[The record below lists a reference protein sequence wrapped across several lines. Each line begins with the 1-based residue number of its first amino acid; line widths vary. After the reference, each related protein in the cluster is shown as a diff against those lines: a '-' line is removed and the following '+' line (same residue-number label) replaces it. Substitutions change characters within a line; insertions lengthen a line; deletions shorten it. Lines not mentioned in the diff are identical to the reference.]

1 MFKRKTDGMPNLRG
15 QTLDEVKSK
24 EVFECNAAETEAE
37 GINESA
43 VSEPATKD
51 DIDNFIKEH
60 NNASDAH
67 ADILKKK
74 SEFVTVKIPAGRMLG
89 DVNDDGKVDMVDAAL
104 IRDHIAQIAYV
115 TDEDAVNCLDANN
128 DGGLNV
134 NDISHAR
141 NVGRGIL
148 KYGKQPDLSGEWQT
162 NSNYRDDYYQFCKD
176 IAIAGLTEENSAI
189 IFVPERSVY
198 DVIAKVECK
207 EGVLRVYVTK
217 CPPIDAKCKVQIFE
231 GDGTADAVYSGES
244 VFVDDFTVNVTGE
257 DDLYT
262 ADYYFADIKK
272 ACDDGNNISL
282 HYNGKLYTLAHADS
296 KSALFARIYA
306 DNPKENMCVD
316 AFMFVGEYVFRMN
329 TELADKGANI
339 PKVAKITI
347 PNGRMVG
354 DVNGDGLVDKTD
366 VNMISRHVI
375 SNGKYLTDETQII
388 CADTDPNNVISSND
402 RNFINAY
409 IIGSC
414 RLGRFSRDVRK
425 NWTVNP
431 NYEEEDGQF
440 YVDVDIDGMTELSS
454 ANVIISG
461 SGDAENYYAVC
472 LDGKL
477 RIYAK
482 LCPTESLSATVI
494 FYAGDGNCTVEFTSE
509 VHSVRFDAIK
519 IPAGRMLGDVNEDGS
534 VDELDAVDI
543 NDYLAGR
550 IDITDK
556 YARMC
561 LDADSSGVVN
571 STDADRTRDV
581 GRGAI
586 KYGRQPDLLGNWTVN
601 PDYEYEKG
609 QFYVDIDVSGISESN
624 SAVIFVPDYSV
635 YEVIVKAECLD
646 GKIRIYTKRCP
657 LSEAICKIQIFR
669 GDGRAEVVYSGANI
683 PEEKAKTLYF
693 TNKIINASDFRSSSE
708 CSGYPYR
715 AKIAL
720 KGITENYTVDVIF
733 DDYDAISGNY
743 APLAKTSD
751 GYVSIY
757 AKVAPSSSIYVPV
770 IKCERVVS
778 L

>member
-15 QTLDEVKSK
+15 QTLDEVQSK

-282 HYNGKLYTLAHADS
+282 HYNGKLYILAHADS

-388 CADTDPNNVISSND
+388 C
-402 RNFINAY
+402 
-409 IIGSC
+409 
-414 RLGRFSRDVRK
+414 
-425 NWTVNP
+425 
-431 NYEEEDGQF
+431 
-440 YVDVDIDGMTELSS
+440 
-454 ANVIISG
+454 
-461 SGDAENYYAVC
+461 
-472 LDGKL
+472 
-477 RIYAK
+477 
-482 LCPTESLSATVI
+482 
-494 FYAGDGNCTVEFTSE
+494 
-509 VHSVRFDAIK
+509 
-519 IPAGRMLGDVNEDGS
+519 
-534 VDELDAVDI
+534 
-543 NDYLAGR
+543 
-550 IDITDK
+550 
-556 YARMC
+556 
-561 LDADSSGVVN
+561 
-571 STDADRTRDV
+571 
-581 GRGAI
+581 
-586 KYGRQPDLLGNWTVN
+586 
-601 PDYEYEKG
+601 
-609 QFYVDIDVSGISESN
+609 
-624 SAVIFVPDYSV
+624 
-635 YEVIVKAECLD
+635 
-646 GKIRIYTKRCP
+646 
-657 LSEAICKIQIFR
+657 
-669 GDGRAEVVYSGANI
+669 
-683 PEEKAKTLYF
+683 
-693 TNKIINASDFRSSSE
+693 
-708 CSGYPYR
+708 
-715 AKIAL
+715 
-720 KGITENYTVDVIF
+720 
-733 DDYDAISGNY
+733 
-743 APLAKTSD
+743 
-751 GYVSIY
+751 
-757 AKVAPSSSIYVPV
+757 
-770 IKCERVVS
+770 
-778 L
+778 